1 MSIASIS
8 FTVVN
13 LYTAQGAR
21 APSAST
27 SVCGVPP
34 KADDDAHTDR
44 GEHAVGRR
52 NVLVDAMMTALKE
65 LGLTGGVT
73 ADAPATA
80 SAATAAAPAVVD
92 TTPAVATPAAASTD
106 AASTGATSTVSAPAA
121 AGADAQTTST
131 VGTTA
136 TDAASGSVDVS
147 QAVAQFAHALWG
159 AVRGTD
165 AAKAGEVGVD
175 NDNHTGTGRRHHHR
189 HVQRSEHGY
198 ENLAQ
203 RLEALASTT
212 DPAAASLKTT
222 TDLAQRTVAS
232 ATSAPADATA
242 TTSTST
248 ATTDTTAAATPAA
261 TTTPVTASPLAEA
274 FGKLLTALQGDH
286 APSASDS
293 ASLLGRFL
301 HTLAVAL
308 RPSSAANATPG
319 ATGSLINV
327 TA

>member
-27 SVCGVPP
+27 SVCRVPP

-92 TTPAVATPAAASTD
+92 TTPAAASTD

-232 ATSAPADATA
+232 ATSVPADATA

-274 FGKLLTALQGDH
+274 FGKLLTALQGGH

>member
-27 SVCGVPP
+27 SVCGAPP

-65 LGLTGGVT
+65 LGLTGGAT

-92 TTPAVATPAAASTD
+92 TTPAAASTD
-106 AASTGATSTVSAPAA
+106 AASTGATSTVSASAA

-274 FGKLLTALQGDH
+274 FGKLLTALQGGH